1 MKKLTLLSFI
11 ISLFM
16 VSCSDNK
23 STDTTNAEI
32 EFSPKEVMRNPNK
45 SLYWGDTHL
54 HTTNSPDA
62 FSFGA
67 RLTPEDAFRFAR
79 GEKIMSEGLEMQLDR
94 PLDFL
99 VVADHAEGLGFI
111 QEVMNGN
118 AELMQDEVLQKWSK
132 DLAEGGEKASQTGRD
147 IIDKFAAGQLPKI
160 LLDRTIMGKV
170 INKIWNDYL
179 TTTDKFNEPGKFT
192 TFPGYEWSSLPG
204 GNNLHRIVM
213 FRDGKDKLTNHYPIS
228 SSFNSDP
235 QALWDGLQA
244 YEDNTGGKVLAIP
257 HNGNASNG
265 LMFALTDYEGNA
277 MTEEYAR
284 TRSRW
289 EPVVETTQIK
299 GDSEAH
305 PFLSPN
311 DEFASYGKAGWDIG
325 NLNMAQLKTNDM
337 FQYEYSREALKNGL
351 KLEDQLGVNPFQFG
365 LIGATDSHT
374 ALATADS
381 DNFSG
386 KFTIMVN
393 DKNRAL
399 HSEEIG
405 DANSSGGGQKRMTWQ
420 YLASGYAGVWAE
432 SNTREDIWDA
442 MMRREVF
449 GTTGPRIQV
458 RFFGGWDFTN
468 DDVDAAD
475 YVERGYSKGV
485 PMGATM
491 LQSGGAKAPSFMI
504 AISKDP
510 DGAHL
515 DRVQVIKGWYKDGK
529 TYEKIFNVAWA
540 GDRSVDAKGQLPPVG
555 NTVNTDNATYTND
568 IGAAEL
574 NIVWTDPEF
583 DPESKAFYYLRVLEI
598 PTPRWTTYD
607 KVRYNIELPKDV
619 PLTVQE
625 RAYSSPIWYSP
636 SKKQ

>member
-1 MKKLTLLSFI
+1 MNKLIILAIFSYLL
-11 ISLFM
+11 IS
-16 VSCSDNK
+16 SCSKPTSETPINESLETA
-23 STDTTNAEI
+23 STEI
-32 EFSPKEVMRNPNK
+32 LRNPHK

-67 RLTPEDAFRFAR
+67 RLTPEDAYRFAR
-79 GEKIMSEGLEMQLDR
+79 GEKIESEGLEMQLDR

-111 QEVMNGN
+111 QEIMGENP
-118 AELMQDEVLQKWSK
+118 ELMKDPILQQWSK
-132 DLAEGGEKASQTGRD
+132 DLKTGGEKASSTGRD
-147 IIDKFAAGQLPKI
+147 IINKFASGQLPKI
-160 LLDRTIMGKV
+160 LSDRTIMAKV
-170 INKIWNDYL
+170 VNKIWTDYL
-179 TTTDKFNEPGKFT
+179 TTTDKYNTPGKFT
-192 TFPGYEWSSLPG
+192 SFAGYEWSSLPG

-213 FRDGKDKLTNHYPIS
+213 FRDGKETLKNHFPIS

-235 QALWDGLQA
+235 QTLWDGLQA
-244 YEDNTGGKVLAIP
+244 FEESTGGKVLAIP

-284 TRSRW
+284 VRARW

-305 PFLSPN
+305 PYLSPN
-311 DEFASYGKAGWDIG
+311 DEFAGYGKAGWDIG
-325 NLNMAQLKTNDM
+325 NLNMAQLKTDDM
-337 FQYEYSREALKNGL
+337 LQYEYSREALKNGL
-351 KLEDQLGVNPFQFG
+351 KLEDELGVNPFQFG

-393 DKNRAL
+393 DKQRAL
-399 HSEEIG
+399 RYEEIG
-405 DANSSGGGQKRMTWQ
+405 DANSTGGQKKRMSWQ

-432 SNTREDIWDA
+432 SNTRQDIWDA
-442 MMRREVF
+442 IMRREVF

-458 RFFGGWDFTN
+458 RFFGGWDFVQA
-468 DDVDAAD
+468 DVDAAD
-475 YVERGYSKGV
+475 YVEKGYSRGV
-485 PMGATM
+485 PMGSTM
-491 LQSGGAKAPSFMI
+491 IQRNDKKAPTFMI
-504 AISKDP
+504 SVAKDP
-510 DGAHL
+510 SGASL
-515 DRVQVIKGWYKDGK
+515 DRVQIIKGWYKDGK
-529 TYEKIFNVAWA
+529 THEKIFNVAWA
-540 GDRSVDAKGQLPPVG
+540 GERSVNKSGELSPIES
-555 NTVNTDNATYTND
+555 TVDVNNATYSND
-568 IGAAEL
+568 KGSEEL
-574 NIVWTDPEF
+574 NTVWTDPEF
-583 DPESKAFYYLRVLEI
+583 DPKAKAFYYLRVLEI

-607 KVRYNIELPKDV
+607 KVRYNLDLPEEV
-619 PLTVQE
+619 PMTVQE

-636 SKKQ
+636 SK